1 LNVAQDGTAAARLDQ
16 LRQEIATT
24 DQELVLRIARRLEL
38 AREIGQTKQT
48 LGLPVLDPAREAE
61 VVRRAVEM
69 ARAHGADA
77 ELVRGV
83 FWRIIDAARAVQDRQ
98 G

>member
-61 VVRRAVEM
+61 VVRRAVEL
-69 ARAHGADA
+69 ARAHGTDA